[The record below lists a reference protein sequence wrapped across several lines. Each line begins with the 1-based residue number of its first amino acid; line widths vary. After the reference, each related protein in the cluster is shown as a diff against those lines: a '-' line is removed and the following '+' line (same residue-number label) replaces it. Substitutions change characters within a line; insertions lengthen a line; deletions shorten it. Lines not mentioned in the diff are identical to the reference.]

1 MRSARSFGLAGVAV
15 ALAGGIAL
23 ADRAG
28 PLRTTPALWVAAA
41 LAFALILRRRRGA
54 RALLCGLLAGGALSA
69 HERSGLEAARAH
81 LGLWADDRQEET
93 LAGTVGAPVEDDG
106 RALRFAL
113 DLAPDAAGLSPRVL
127 VAVFRDPD
135 DEPWTPPLL
144 PGDAIEVTGA
154 LRLPRGYRV
163 PGAPPAERFADSRG
177 AAALLNTDWSRVS
190 EPAGGSALDP
200 WRAAALLQRRTARA
214 ITAAAGD
221 ADRDG
226 VLRALVTGDTSAM
239 SERAAGEYR
248 DSGASHVLA
257 VSGLHLAAV
266 ALFAFAALR
275 RIWAAIPALALR
287 ADPARAA
294 ALGAA
299 PLAIGYTMVTGAPPS
314 AVRALWMVLLLLAGA
329 ALDRR
334 ARVRDALGAA
344 ALAMLVVRPASL
356 YDPSLE
362 LSIAATAALALFM
375 GARRRD
381 APAGVIARAWRG
393 LRDLV
398 VASAWTWAAT
408 APICAF
414 HFGAVAMAGP
424 VANLIAVPAVE
435 LAALPLGLAGA
446 ALSELWPAGGAA
458 ILAVAAALTARV
470 TAALGHVASWIP
482 PLAMPAPGVL
492 DMVAWSGLLL
502 AAAAWLRLRG
512 ALVPQVIRRR
522 RALVAVGAAAALAL
536 AGSQLWRG
544 ELAPRRRDELR
555 AAFVDVGQGDAA
567 VIELPGGGV
576 WLIDGG
582 GLPYSLPVRDRDTA
596 RRLGE
601 APGREGVAR
610 YLAERR
616 IRRIDLAILSH
627 AHPDHYRGLGAI
639 ARAAHIEELWMARRP
654 AGAPVDG
661 ELARLLAEL
670 AAGGTRVRSPPA
682 GAVLRAGGATL
693 SLLAPGPSPDD
704 GDPSAA
710 ADPVR
715 TENDNSLVARLDFA
729 GRRLLF
735 TGDIEE
741 EGEDDL
747 LRERGAAALAADL
760 VKVPHH
766 GSRTSSTA
774 ALVAAT
780 SPRWAVISCGPMNRF
795 GFPHP
800 EVVARWRAAGAAVLS
815 TDRAG
820 TITAVVGPD
829 GAMSV
834 ESVESVDWGESDE
847 SAEAR

>member
-1 MRSARSFGLAGVAV
+1 V
-15 ALAGGIAL
+15 ALAAGIAL

-28 PLRTTPALWVAAA
+28 PLATAPAFWLAAA
-41 LAFALILRRRRGA
+41 LAAGLALRRLCGA
-54 RALLCGLLAGGALSA
+54 RALLCALLAGGALAA
-69 HERSGLEAARAH
+69 HERSDLEAARAR
-81 LGLWADDRQEET
+81 LGRWAGDRQEET

-106 RALRFAL
+106 RALRFPL
-113 DLAPDAAGLSPRVL
+113 ELAADATGPGARVL

-135 DEPWTPPLL
+135 DEAWTPPLL
-144 PGDAIEVTGA
+144 PGDEIEVTGA

-163 PGAPPAERFADSRG
+163 PGAPPDERFADSRG
-177 AAALLNTDWSRVS
+177 AAALLSTDWSRVT
-190 EPAGGSALDP
+190 ERGGGGALALAP
-200 WRAAALLQRRTARA
+200 WRAAALLQRRMARR
-214 ITAAAGD
+214 ISSAAGD

-226 VLRALVTGDTSAM
+226 VLRALVTGDVSAM
-239 SERAAGEYR
+239 SERVAAGYR

-275 RIWAAIPALALR
+275 RLWSAIPALALR
-287 ADPARAA
+287 VDATLAA

-299 PLAIGYTMVTGAPPS
+299 PLAVGYTMVTGAPPS
-314 AVRALWMVLLLLAGA
+314 AVRSLWMVVLLLVGA

-334 ARVRDALGAA
+334 ARLRDALGAA
-344 ALAMLVVRPASL
+344 ALAMLVARPASL
-356 YDPSLE
+356 YDPSLQ

-375 GARRRD
+375 GARRD
-381 APAGVIARAWRG
+381 PAAPARSIARVWRG
-393 LRDLV
+393 LRELV
-398 VASAWTWAAT
+398 IASLWTWAAT

-424 VANLIAVPAVE
+424 AANLIAVPAVE

-446 ALSELWPAGGAA
+446 ALSELWPGGGAA
-458 ILAVAAALTARV
+458 LLTLAAALTARV
-470 TAALGHVASWIP
+470 SAALGRVAAWIP
-482 PLAMPAPGVL
+482 PLAMPAPGLL
-492 DMVAWSGLLL
+492 DMAAWCALLL

-512 ALVPQVIRRR
+512 AMLPRAVRRR
-522 RALVAVGAAAALAL
+522 RALVAVGAGAALAL
-536 AGSQLWRG
+536 AGAQLWRG
-544 ELAPRRRDELR
+544 ELAPRRREELR

-567 VIELPGGGV
+567 VIELAGGGV

-601 APGREGVAR
+601 SPGREGVAR

-639 ARAAHIEELWMARRP
+639 ARAAHIDQLWMARRP

-670 AAGGTRVRSPPA
+670 AAGGTRVVSPPA
-682 GAVLRAGGATL
+682 GAVLRRGGATL

-715 TENDNSLVARLDFA
+715 GENDNSLVARIDFA

-747 LRERGAAALAADL
+747 VRERGAAAVAADL

-800 EVVARWRAAGAAVLS
+800 EVVARWRAAGATVLS

-820 TITAVVGPD
+820 TIIAVVGPD
-829 GAMSV
+829 GAMTV
-834 ESVESVDWGESDE
+834 GP
-847 SAEAR
+847 AEE